1 MPSHV
6 KPWVYVTPDNPDSGH
21 VFDAIRDH
29 QERADNIYPALA
41 VTGMHPPHEKG
52 ISPMDSEQGVSSNLQ
67 ESICVGFNAL
77 EQGATWALQPLDKVL
92 QDALAFARSRNLSL
106 ERWLNQL
113 AEMDVVLTVRP
124 PGTTSAAADSS
135 VGGAPSTSSG
145 VSAAGP
151 PTEEDANKVPEVR
164 CMGELKEPKKL
175 GCPQPIDLCGA
186 YNNPGRY
193 EHNAKSVIH
202 QIYTYMLAWRG
213 WQVCSCQDLSP
224 SGHTIDAS

>member
-1 MPSHV
+1 MSSDTTSKTSEKPRHPDVPSHV

-113 AEMDVVLTVRP
+113 AEVRKRAL
-124 PGTTSAAADSS
+124 S
-135 VGGAPSTSSG
+135 APSDNS
-145 VSAAGP
+145 
-151 PTEEDANKVPEVR
+151 
-164 CMGELKEPKKL
+164 LKSEGL
-175 GCPQPIDLCGA
+175 ECI
-186 YNNPGRY
+186 
-193 EHNAKSVIH
+193 
-202 QIYTYMLAWRG
+202 
-213 WQVCSCQDLSP
+213 
-224 SGHTIDAS
+224 